1 MVTACGWAKHGDR
14 ISICNSPDCFVAIR
28 PNGLS
33 PWSDGPL
40 GNQVSFAAAD
50 GGVAQNHV
58 LTHFVIEGR
67 LLNDVIASGLATI
80 RPELGK
86 TPCFTSA
93 EATKPEGAII
103 IVDVERAKTDPA
115 RSVVSRVPAACGPA
129 RIAMSPSGNRIY
141 VTARAVMPRLPST
154 QTNS

>member
-1 MVTACGWAKHGDR
+1 MVTACGWAKRGDR
-14 ISICNSPDCFVAIR
+14 ISICSSLDCFVAIR

-80 RPELGK
+80 RLGRNESVLIK
-86 TPCFTSA
+86 A
-93 EATKPEGAII
+93 AT
-103 IVDVERAKTDPA
+103 A
-115 RSVVSRVPAACGPA
+115 RLGLLSIGRPLIGYLFETGQDSSCTVKQMVLVKGENIHLRFVG
-129 RIAMSPSGNRIY
+129 SPSEEKDIPLKKRC
-141 VTARAVMPRLPST
+141 S
-154 QTNS
+154 